1 MTSAM
6 AMKSCIFEGSV
17 FHSRLMPV
25 KHKFRKRLFLMYLDL
40 EELDRVFQDRLLWS
54 THRAALAR
62 FRRSDHFGDPNVPL
76 IDAVRE
82 LVNVRGPVRV
92 LTHLR
97 YFGYVFN
104 PLSLYFCYPDKQ
116 SCDPSE
122 IVAEVRNTPWNE
134 THCYVLGKKDFAP
147 KSGSQTPKQ
156 FHVSP
161 FMEMDMNYRWSITS
175 PTDSLCVSLQ
185 NWRDEEKLFDVSMQ
199 LHRRE
204 ISTASLAKMLVRY
217 PFMTQQT
224 IATIYWQA
232 FRLWR
237 KGVPY
242 VPHPR
247 KTADRDINDL
257 YGAKNHDV
265 RSTSNDEGTTTTVV
279 QSD

>member
-1 MTSAM
+1 MTSAT
-6 AMKSCIFEGSV
+6 AMNSCIFEGSV
-17 FHSRLMPV
+17 FHSRLTPV
-25 KHKFRKRLFLMYLDL
+25 KHAFRKRLFLMYLDL
-40 EELDRVFQDRLLWS
+40 EELESVFQDRLLWS
-54 THRAALAR
+54 THRAAFAR
-62 FRRSDHFGDPNVPL
+62 FRRRDHFGDPNMPL

-82 LVNVRGPVRV
+82 LVDARGPVRV

-104 PLSLYFCYPDKQ
+104 PLSLHFCYSDRE
-116 SCDPSE
+116 SSDPSE
-122 IVAEVRNTPWNE
+122 VVAEVRNTPWNE
-134 THCYVLGKKDFAP
+134 THCYVLRKEDFAP
-147 KSGSQTPKQ
+147 KNTSQTPKQ

-161 FMEMDMNYRWSITS
+161 FMKMDVNYRWRITS
-175 PTDSLCVSLQ
+175 PSDSLCISLQ
-185 NWRDEEKLFDVSMQ
+185 NWREEEKLFDVSMQ

-217 PFMTQQT
+217 PFMTHQI

-247 KTADRDINDL
+247 KTTGRDNNDL
-257 YGAKNHDV
+257 GDPENHDV
-265 RSTSNDEGTTTTVV
+265 NSIPQDEQATVAAV